1 MGFLLGTAL
10 FGALAGAA
18 FLMLMVLL
26 VKLVFFA
33 VTVPIRLL
41 FGLLVFPI
49 WILKTLFR
57 TIGLVVLAPI
67 GAVLGVLALGALL
80 VVGLLTLVVPMLP
93 LLILG
98 LLIWLVVRSFSR
110 RTVPAG

>member
-18 FLMLMVLL
+18 ILILVAMVA
-26 VKLVFFA
+26 KLVFFA
-33 VTVPIRLL
+33 VTLPIRLL
-41 FGLLVFPI
+41 FGLLVFPV
-49 WILKTLFR
+49 WIVKTVFR

-67 GAVLGVLALGALL
+67 LAVLGLLALGALL
-80 VVGLLTLVVPMLP
+80 VAGLLALVVPMLP
-93 LLILG
+93 LLIVG

-110 RTVPAG
+110 RAVPAG

>member
-18 FLMLMVLL
+18 ILILVAMVL
-26 VKLVFFA
+26 KLVFFA
-33 VTVPIRLL
+33 VTLPIRLV
-41 FGLLVFPI
+41 FGLLAFPV

-67 GAVLGVLALGALL
+67 LAVLGVLALGALL
-80 VVGLLTLVVPMLP
+80 VAGLLALVVPMLP
-93 LLILG
+93 LLIVG

-110 RTVPAG
+110 RAVPAG